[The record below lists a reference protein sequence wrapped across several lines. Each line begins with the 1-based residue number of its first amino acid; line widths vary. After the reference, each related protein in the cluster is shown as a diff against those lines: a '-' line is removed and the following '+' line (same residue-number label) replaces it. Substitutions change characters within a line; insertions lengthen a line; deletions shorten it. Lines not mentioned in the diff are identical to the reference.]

1 MEREKP
7 REDKMKKKK
16 DKIKKISD
24 AEMAVHVEEQP

>member
-7 REDKMKKKK
+7 REYKMEN
-16 DKIKKISD
+16 KIKKICD